1 MIEVRAAERAHEEIV
16 GEGVFLGPSPQ
27 SQLAAVEM
35 AHRPAADGRHRGEHV
50 VAPAV
55 DLLLVVVK
63 GVDRA
68 RRELV
73 EPDVYRRRI
82 DPERLVRQARK
93 ARVRLAA
100 GAENREVG
108 QGRAVM
114 VELNP
119 LLGGRVGNPVRSGEE
134 AVEMVEAPVLGIDH
148 DDCLDPVEL
157 ILGPG
162 RSGER
167 DGAGAGEQQQ
177 KRGDAENARHGGG
190 LSRFGLPRSYSAFPM
205 IR

>member
-1 MIEVRAAERAHEEIV
+1 I
-16 GEGVFLGPSPQ
+16 
-27 SQLAAVEM
+27 
-35 AHRPAADGRHRGEHV
+35 AHRPAADIRHRGEHV

-55 DLLLVVVK
+55 DLLLLVVE

-100 GAENREVG
+100 GAENREVW

-119 LLGGRVGNPVRSGEE
+119 LLGGRVGNTVRSGEE
-134 AVEMVEAPVLGIDH
+134 DVEMVEARVLGIDY
-148 DDCLDPVEL
+148 DDCLD
-157 ILGPG
+157 
-162 RSGER
+162 
-167 DGAGAGEQQQ
+167 
-177 KRGDAENARHGGG
+177 
-190 LSRFGLPRSYSAFPM
+190 
-205 IR
+205 